1 MTSLTEPTSETL
13 IRPMCRDDLLQIVAI
28 ELEATPSP
36 WRGVQFEKSLEQ
48 HCCLVLYDT
57 KVDAKVDAKG
67 NSNIVLGYAIVST
80 ILDTAEVLNICIS
93 PEYQGRGLGSQLLTH
108 LLNQL
113 ADDIEVVYLEVR
125 VSNFRAI
132 HLYHNKGFREVGQRR
147 DYYPTEF
154 GREDAILMNL
164 TLSQG
169 AKKV

>member
-1 MTSLTEPTSETL
+1 MTSPTEPTSKPL

-36 WRGVQFEKSLEQ
+36 WSGVQFEQSLEQ

-57 KVDAKVDAKG
+57 KVDTKV

-169 AKKV
+169 ANKV

>member
-1 MTSLTEPTSETL
+1 
-13 IRPMCRDDLLQIVAI
+13 MCRDDLLQIVAI

-36 WRGVQFEKSLEQ
+36 WSGVQFEQSLEQ

-57 KVDAKVDAKG
+57 KVDTKV

-169 AKKV
+169 ANKV

>member
-1 MTSLTEPTSETL
+1 MTSPTEPTSKPL

-36 WRGVQFEKSLEQ
+36 WSGVQFEQSLEQ

-57 KVDAKVDAKG
+57 KV

>member
-1 MTSLTEPTSETL
+1 M
-13 IRPMCRDDLLQIVAI
+13 
-28 ELEATPSP
+28 
-36 WRGVQFEKSLEQ
+36 
-48 HCCLVLYDT
+48 
-57 KVDAKVDAKG
+57 
-67 NSNIVLGYAIVST
+67 
-80 ILDTAEVLNICIS
+80 LNICIS
-93 PEYQGRGLGSQLLTH
+93 PEYQGRRLGSQLLTH

-169 AKKV
+169 ANKV

>member
-1 MTSLTEPTSETL
+1 VTSPTEPTSKPL

-36 WRGVQFEKSLEQ
+36 WSSVQFEQSLEQ

-57 KVDAKVDAKG
+57 KVDAKG

-93 PEYQGRGLGSQLLTH
+93 TEYQGRGLGSQLLTH

-125 VSNFRAI
+125 VSNFSAI

-169 AKKV
+169 ANKV